1 MVWQEQGGWEGWS
14 EASWGFLEG
23 LQAARAMGS
32 PQLWRP
38 QRKQGS
44 VKRHLQVEVK
54 IVTFPTCP
62 LLNEMQSHLYDE
74 RVSLY

>member
-32 PQLWRP
+32 PQL
-38 QRKQGS
+38 
-44 VKRHLQVEVK
+44 
-54 IVTFPTCP
+54 
-62 LLNEMQSHLYDE
+62 
-74 RVSLY
+74 